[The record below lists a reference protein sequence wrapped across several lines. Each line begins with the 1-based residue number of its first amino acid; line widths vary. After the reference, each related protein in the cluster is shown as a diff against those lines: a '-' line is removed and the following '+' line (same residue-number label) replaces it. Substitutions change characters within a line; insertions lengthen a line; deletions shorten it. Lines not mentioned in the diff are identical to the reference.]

1 MLNRSLLRSVHVA
14 RYSSPSSL
22 LLYEI
27 SLNQHTVWIPP
38 SADCG
43 CSEWLWIINGL
54 WPHSATLTGFTAK
67 KTDTEDLYQTASYHD
82 FWGTFAFTGKDN
94 CREQP
99 FGTWVTWSTPEGQS
113 SFIYCTYSNLL
124 SIPYFIIYSNI
135 FTLCTT
141 NMLCC
146 CQHCLLSIYTL
157 TSSYVYTY
165 LLNKADPTFQA

>member
-1 MLNRSLLRSVHVA
+1 MTTRCDTYWLHCQEDRHRRSV
-14 RYSSPSSL
+14 SSGGLLPLLERTTAESSL
-22 LLYEI
+22 LAHG
-27 SLNQHTVWIPP
+27 SPDQH
-38 SADCG
+38 
-43 CSEWLWIINGL
+43 LR
-54 WPHSATLTGFTAK
+54 HS
-67 KTDTEDLYQTASYHD
+67 
-82 FWGTFAFTGKDN
+82 
-94 CREQP
+94 
-99 FGTWVTWSTPEGQS
+99 VGQS

-165 LLNKADPTFQA
+165 LLNKADSDPTFQASAPYWITSTFLLIELLF

>member
-1 MLNRSLLRSVHVA
+1 MDCDHTLRHLLASLPRRQTQKICSKPPHITISGGLLPLLERTTA
-14 RYSSPSSL
+14 ESSL
-22 LLYEI
+22 LAPD
-27 SLNQHTVWIPP
+27 QH
-38 SADCG
+38 
-43 CSEWLWIINGL
+43 LR
-54 WPHSATLTGFTAK
+54 HS
-67 KTDTEDLYQTASYHD
+67 
-82 FWGTFAFTGKDN
+82 
-94 CREQP
+94 
-99 FGTWVTWSTPEGQS
+99 EGQS

-165 LLNKADPTFQA
+165 LLNKADSDPTFQA